1 MNSRQWLAVWGF
13 NNPGASLKTTIQLV
27 GALPKAAVR
36 LAVKM
41 PLALFPRPVRPAL

>member
-13 NNPGASLKTTIQLV
+13 NSPGTSLIATVQRV

-41 PLALFPRPVRPAL
+41 PQALFPRPLLPAH